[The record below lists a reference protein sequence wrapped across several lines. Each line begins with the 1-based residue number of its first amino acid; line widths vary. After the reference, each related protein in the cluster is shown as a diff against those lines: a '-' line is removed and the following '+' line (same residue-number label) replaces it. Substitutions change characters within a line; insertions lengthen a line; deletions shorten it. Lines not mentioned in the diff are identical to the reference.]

1 MNHPI
6 VKLKMISHSDL
17 SSLFRRKEKGKGE
30 VEKKSSQEEKN
41 QILESDN
48 NNQTVPEW
56 NPVNEPSSLS
66 IDDQEQMNL
75 DI

>member
-1 MNHPI
+1 MNDPI

-48 NNQTVPEW
+48 NNQTVP
-56 NPVNEPSSLS
+56 
-66 IDDQEQMNL
+66 Q
-75 DI
+75 